1 MSMLLVA
8 HFAVTRP
15 FGPLPAAAGDLVGQ
29 STNGGTDELIE
40 LQLPANDTYTLAV
53 HGWAVAAPTGLAFSM
68 QSWLVPL
75 ASGGSLSVVAPSVA
89 VSGAGA
95 SIPASW
101 AGLTPGSYLGA
112 VSHSDASGVIAL
124 TVVAVDA

>member
-1 MSMLLVA
+1 M
-8 HFAVTRP
+8 
-15 FGPLPAAAGDLVGQ
+15 
-29 STNGGTDELIE
+29 
-40 LQLPANDTYTLAV
+40 
-53 HGWAVAAPTGLAFSM
+53 HGWAVAEPTGLAFAM

-95 SIPASW
+95 SITASW